1 MHFKAGDRIGA
12 IGLGTEQRV
21 DAGNHSKLRAM
32 KRSEENGRFA

>member
-21 DAGNHSKLRAM
+21 WMQEITANF
-32 KRSEENGRFA
+32 EQ